1 MRRPTQNNYT
11 GDLMDELVN
20 VDLAAIGEGV
30 LEVGSKLADYAS
42 DLFMQ
47 SGRDW

>member
-1 MRRPTQNNYT
+1 MRRPASNYT

-42 DLFMQ
+42 DLFLQ
-47 SGRDW
+47 GGRDW